1 MKGKSFFEIL
11 ENQLRK
17 DLRAEIEAEV
27 RAEMSKNQN
36 TNRHPYRD
44 GTLQAQAASGTA
56 ESWLASHL
64 GKTLFSRRQ
73 EARKAYQSKPIAR
86 PQATVV
92 NQSANQSVDRS
103 VEPSIHL
110 STTEDLVAIEFLRR
124 HSGIKIN
131 ETLTRSELKQAWRKA
146 ALKTHPDR
154 YIEADSITQA
164 RMKAIF
170 QEICTAY
177 ERIES
182 HFNSSE
188 NAA

>member
-11 ENQLRK
+11 EDQLRK

-27 RAEMSKNQN
+27 RAEMGKNKKTSQ
-36 TNRHPYRD
+36 HPYQD
-44 GTLQAQAASGTA
+44 AAFQTQMASGTA
-56 ESWLASHL
+56 ESWLVSHL
-64 GKTLFSRRQ
+64 GKTLFSRRK
-73 EARKAYQSKPIAR
+73 EARRAYQVRPTAR
-86 PQATVV
+86 PQTTVV
-92 NQSANQSVDRS
+92 NQSVDRTIARE

-110 STTEDLVAIEFLRR
+110 SAAEDLIAIEFLRR
-124 HSGIKIN
+124 HSGVRIGA
-131 ETLTRSELKQAWRKA
+131 TLTRSELKQAWRKA

-154 YIEADSITQA
+154 YTEADTITQT

-177 ERIES
+177 ERIEN
-182 HFNSSE
+182 HFNSAR